1 MPNIAGNE
9 TYEIFFHKEKISIKV
24 KFLIHFPKNP
34 LGEFALEKSPEENFP
49 LNNDP
54 RGNFLWV
61 LGGNLLLSFAGDSPK
76 STSSYFL
83 SILTQ
88 SLLWNLKPLI
98 VKPSSGCVRE
108 AFLRNQFRKTKT
120 RKKLSNRLLYY

>member
-61 LGGNLLLSFAGDSPK
+61 LGGNLLLPFAGDSPK

-88 SLLWNLKPLI
+88 SLL
-98 VKPSSGCVRE
+98 
-108 AFLRNQFRKTKT
+108 
-120 RKKLSNRLLYY
+120 